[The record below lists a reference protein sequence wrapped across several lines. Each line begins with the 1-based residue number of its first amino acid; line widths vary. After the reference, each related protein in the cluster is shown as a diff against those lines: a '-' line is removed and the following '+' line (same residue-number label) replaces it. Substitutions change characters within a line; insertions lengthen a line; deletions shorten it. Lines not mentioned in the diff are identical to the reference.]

1 MYNEE
6 NKENNHKNQ
15 RGGVTMNS
23 QKELLQFK
31 EKNIASIN
39 RFVFLVL
46 VISFPFIPIAVL
58 LNLLHFFHF
67 TPGFVNTLIV
77 TSVFFDFIPIVLYV
91 FAKKNNFFTY
101 YTLFMLSIMV
111 SMLSYQCGAPV
122 WLMYACAP
130 IISCLYFNKTFTFW
144 VSALDYVS
152 MIISLY
158 FSTHHNFETLYA
170 FRYDDPVDAFFVYAV
185 GLTFEFAI
193 VFIAISYFLKRIDM
207 YLSLQNNL
215 IDEVRKEKERFQI
228 AVEST
233 SDIIIEYNVTQDY
246 FSSSVPF
253 FIFDN
258 YHMTDDNIIPNFKD
272 YIRNN
277 YKGHS
282 SITRMFQKL
291 MKGQLT
297 SPSEHHLKLVNTD
310 GSQVDFWI
318 LYEGRNR
325 YDEKGKLTAVIGRLS
340 DISISKHEQE
350 LQKEKEKKDQVTGLY
365 LFEHVEHDI
374 VLSERILHSHG
385 VLMVNATNYFKI
397 LQVYGHVFGELIL
410 HNMAD
415 TIQSCIPEDAKLC
428 RYEGAL
434 FLVYVEDI
442 TKENMTTMAH
452 NIVSVLQKLYIG
464 EGEIKHLHCEIEYQV
479 NTLPFNQLLSQVL
492 QHLTHKE
499 NNTISLSSTTIHN
512 EDRYHESYELAPN
525 SSLKDWIE
533 CHKFFNTMF
542 DLIEETKDLKSS
554 LRMVIEQIG
563 KHLQI
568 DRILLFS
575 IAIDKPSPSLT
586 YQWVQSKQELLNID
600 TKKLPQIQY
609 KQLSKYFSSNKMVD
623 LEKLWNSKKKQYGN
637 EQYTSIL
644 SDVFLGSQLS
654 CPLIA
659 EGKLFGVIIYQ
670 KQQKDYEWTDQDKYF
685 IEEATR
691 VVNNALNKL
700 NADKANQA
708 KSSFLSNMSHEIRTP
723 MNAIIGMTEIAQR
736 SMENPAKVQE
746 CLAKIDLSSHHLLN
760 LINDILDLSKI
771 ESGRMKVNKEPIL
784 ISELINRVDSIIR
797 PQASTKK
804 VDFVICSNYETNEVL
819 TDSLRLSQ
827 VLVNILGNALK
838 FTPEHGQ
845 VTLSIDEITK
855 TDSTAEIKFSITD
868 TGIGIS
874 EEGKR
879 KIFAAFEQAEDSIVN
894 QYGGTGLGL
903 AISSDFVHLLGG
915 KLEVDSEI
923 GKGSTFY
930 FTLQINIPSISQK
943 QELEVLATDISTDE
957 TESDLSG
964 IHILMAEDNE
974 INAEI
979 AKTMLEMSN
988 AIVSTVSNGSEAYDL
1003 FRGQPAG
1010 TFDLI
1015 LMDINMPVLNGY
1027 DATKKIRNS
1036 KHKDAETIPIL
1047 ALTANAFDEDKK
1059 DALAAGMNGHIAK
1072 PIEMSVLMKKIKKLV
1087 VIDTN

>member
-1 MYNEE
+1 
-6 NKENNHKNQ
+6 
-15 RGGVTMNS
+15 MNF

-31 EKNIASIN
+31 KKNIASVN

-46 VISFPFIPIAVL
+46 LVSFPFIPLAIL
-58 LNLLHFFHF
+58 LNMLDFFHF

-77 TSVFFDFIPIVLYV
+77 SSIFFDCIPIVLYV
-91 FAKKNNFFTY
+91 FVKIEKLFTY
-101 YTLFMLSIMV
+101 YTMFALSIMV
-111 SMLSYQCGAPV
+111 SLLSYHCGAPV

-130 IISCLYFNKTFTFW
+130 IISCIFFNRMLTFM
-144 VSALDYVS
+144 VSALDYIS

-158 FSTHHNFETLYA
+158 FSTRHNFETLYSH
-170 FRYDDPVDAFFVYAV
+170 RYDNPSDAFMVYSV

-193 VFIAISYFLKRIDM
+193 VFIAITYFTKRIDV

-233 SDIIIEYNVTQDY
+233 SDIIIEYNITQDY
-246 FSSSVPF
+246 FSSSIPF

-258 YHMTDDNIIPNFKD
+258 YHMTEDNIIPNFKD
-272 YIRNN
+272 YIRND

-310 GSQVDFWI
+310 GSHVDFWI

-325 YDEKGKLTAVIGRLS
+325 YDDKGNLTAVIGRLS
-340 DISISKHEQE
+340 DITVSKHEQE
-350 LQKEKEKKDQVTGLY
+350 LQKEKEKKDRVTGLY

-374 VLSERILHSHG
+374 QLSERILHSHG

-397 LQVYGHVFGELIL
+397 LQAYGHVFGELIL

-415 TIQSCIPEDAKLC
+415 TIQSCIPSDARLC

-434 FLVYVEDI
+434 FLVYVEDT
-442 TKENMTTMAH
+442 TKEQMAALAH
-452 NIVSVLQKLYIG
+452 SIVTVLQKLYIG
-464 EGEIKHLHCEIEYQV
+464 EGEIKHLHCEVECLV
-479 NTLPFNQLLSQVL
+479 DTLPFSQLLSQVL
-492 QHLTHKE
+492 QHLSRKE
-499 NNTISLSSTTIHN
+499 NNTLQVDVAHN
-512 EDRYHESYELAPN
+512 EDRYHESYELTSN
-525 SSLKDWIE
+525 STLKEWIE
-533 CHKFFNTMF
+533 YHEFFNTMF

-554 LRMVIEQIG
+554 LRMVIEQVG
-563 KHLQI
+563 KYLQM
-568 DRILLFS
+568 DRILLLG
-575 IAIDKPSPSLT
+575 ITADKPNPSLT
-586 YQWVQSKQELLNID
+586 YQWAQTESEILNFD
-600 TKKLPQIQY
+600 TQKLPQIEY
-609 KQLSKYFSSNKMVD
+609 EKCAKYFSSNKIVD
-623 LEKLWNSKKKQYGN
+623 LEKLLNSKNLKYIK
-637 EQYTSIL
+637 EQYSSIL
-644 SDVFLGSQLS
+644 SDVLLEAQLT

-659 EGKLFGVIIYQ
+659 EGKLFGIIIYQ
-670 KQQKDYEWTDQDKYF
+670 KHQKDYYWNDRDKYF

-700 NADKANQA
+700 NADSANQA

-736 SMENPAKVQE
+736 SIENPAKVQE

-784 ISELINRVDSIIR
+784 ISELVSRVDSIIR
-797 PQASTKK
+797 PQANTKK
-804 VDFVICSNYETNEVL
+804 VNFVICSNYETNEVI

-845 VTLSIDEITK
+845 VTLSIDELAK
-855 TDSTAEIKFSITD
+855 TDSIAEIKFSITD

-874 EEGKR
+874 EEGKK

-930 FTLQINIPSISQK
+930 FTLQIDIPSISQK
-943 QELEVLATDISTDE
+943 QELEVLAAETATDE
-957 TESDLSG
+957 TEFDLSG

-979 AKTMLEMSN
+979 AATMLEMSN
-988 AIVSTVSNGSEAYDL
+988 AIVSIVSNGSEAYEL
-1003 FRGQPAG
+1003 FCEQPAG

-1027 DATKKIRNS
+1027 DATKKIRTS
-1036 KHKDAETIPIL
+1036 KHKDAQTIPIL

-1059 DALAAGMNGHIAK
+1059 DALAAGMNGHVSK
-1072 PIEMSVLMKKIKKLV
+1072 PIEMPVLMKKIKKLL
-1087 VIDTN
+1087 VIKPPK